1 MLVITRKVQ
10 ESFVLLVD
18 GVEIAKVTA
27 LQAKGQQI
35 RVGIEAVPAVVIL
48 REELMYEP
56 RQPEPKHAT

>member
-10 ESFVLLVD
+10 ESFVLLID

-35 RVGIEAVPAVVIL
+35 RVGIQAAPAVVIL
-48 REELMYEP
+48 REELMYEQKENRP
-56 RQPEPKHAT
+56 RTD